1 MNRKLFLILP
11 IVSLLFLAVLLA
23 KGLQSDPRKLE
34 SKRVGKPAP
43 EIVLATLD
51 GKQFNSQSMQ
61 GKVWLLNVFAS
72 WCGACVTE
80 HPKLMQLAEQNRL
93 PMVGLAYKDKT
104 SDTVSWLKQHGGNPY
119 DIIAVDLDGR
129 VGIEYGVYGVPETFV
144 IDSEGKVRMRHAG
157 PVDDEF
163 IAQHVEPLLLAA
175 SAGGAK

>member
-34 SKRVGKPAP
+34 SKRVGKAAP
-43 EIVLATLD
+43 EIVLTTLD

-72 WCGACVTE
+72 WCSACVTE
-80 HPKLMQLAEQNRL
+80 HPKLMQLAEQHRL

-104 SDTVSWLKQHGGNPY
+104 SDTVNWLKQHGGNPY

-157 PVDDEF
+157 PVDDAF

>member
-1 MNRKLFLILP
+1 MNRKLILILP
-11 IVSLLFLAVLLA
+11 IVFLVFLAVSLA
-23 KGLQSDPRKLE
+23 KGLQSDPRKLD

-43 EIVLATLD
+43 AIMLTTLD

-72 WCGACVTE
+72 WCSACVIE
-80 HPKLMQLAEQNRL
+80 HPKLMQLAEQHRL
-93 PMVGLAYKDKT
+93 PLVGLAYKDKT
-104 SDTVSWLKQHGGNPY
+104 SDTATWLKQHGGNPY

-144 IDSEGKVRMRHAG
+144 IDGEGKVRMRHAG

-175 SAGGAK
+175 STGGAK

>member
-34 SKRVGKPAP
+34 SKRVGKP
-43 EIVLATLD
+43 D
-51 GKQFNSQSMQ
+51 Q
-61 GKVWLLNVFAS
+61 
-72 WCGACVTE
+72 
-80 HPKLMQLAEQNRL
+80 HRL

-104 SDTVSWLKQHGGNPY
+104 SDTVNWLKQHGGNPY

-157 PVDDEF
+157 PVDDAF
-163 IAQHVEPLLLAA
+163 IAQHVEPLLAA
-175 SAGGAK
+175 SNVGNTK